1 MCYIQCVCVC
11 VCVCVCARA
20 PACIHAYTV
29 CICMFVCT
37 YEFVCTACMHI
48 CVYTYIWHVFLCIHL
63 SVCVYQ
69 CLFVCFLFFLCVCM
83 CVCVCVCVF
92 VSTCPHIHVADY
104 LVFLFCSWDT
114 GVCMLVRLCKA
125 TAAHQ
130 VTAGV
135 CVHGFAHCTCLAV
148 PHLGLWYLGSHCQSF
163 SQTPTY
169 ISALLIL
176 FLHLCSLN
184 AGVTM
189 PQLSATE
196 PVTHRTTSQN
206 QRLSACVA
214 DKVLA
219 DLLDMV

>member
-1 MCYIQCVCVC
+1 MRARLRAYMHIQYVYACLCVHMSLCVQH
-11 VCVCVCARA
+11 
-20 PACIHAYTV
+20 ACI
-29 CICMFVCT
+29 FVYIRTFGMC
-37 YEFVCTACMHI
+37 F
-48 CVYTYIWHVFLCIHL
+48 CVYTYLYVCT
-63 SVCVYQ
+63 SV
-69 CLFVCFLFFLCVCM
+69 CLFVFCFFFVCV